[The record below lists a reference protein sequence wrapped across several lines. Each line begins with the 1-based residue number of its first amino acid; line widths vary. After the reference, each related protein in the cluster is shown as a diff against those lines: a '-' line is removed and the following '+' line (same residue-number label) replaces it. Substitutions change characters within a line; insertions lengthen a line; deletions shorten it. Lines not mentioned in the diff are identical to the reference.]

1 LISFARRSLRGRILL
16 YTSVA
21 IIAIALLAGWVVQ
34 RHVVNTATRLAEKEV
49 RASFDAYE
57 SLWRSRESLLA
68 SASRI
73 LSAMSDVR
81 AAFGTGDAA
90 TIRDTAGELWSRISD
105 STAIFVVTDPTG
117 SVIASLGGAPGVKLP
132 NELPVVRQSAESF
145 PDQASGFLL
154 QDGQSFQVVVTPVYV
169 QSGRGPVLLN
179 VLVAGYV
186 VDEAVLAQLKQATG
200 GSEVLFASQDSV
212 VATTLPPGRSASLLR
227 ELAATGGGELV
238 RDEDSEYAPM
248 GRPLLDVEG
257 KAVAHLWILRSFGEV
272 RQQIAGLKRDILL
285 IVLVALFAGLV
296 LTQLL
301 ARRIIG
307 PLEALDEAA
316 SEVAQQNYDFRLQ
329 VNSEDEL
336 GRLTRTFNDMCVS
349 IKTAREDLVR
359 QERIST
365 ISQMATS
372 VIHDLRNPLAAIY
385 GGAEMLVDSDLPP
398 STVKRL
404 AGNIYRASR
413 SMQSMLTDLREIS
426 RGNTDGVEVCR
437 LSEVVMAGLEP
448 LRPLAESQNVRL
460 RVDMPEELECSVQ
473 RGRVERMFTNL
484 LANSL
489 DAMPGGGEF
498 SVEGRRDGES
508 TVVTVQ
514 DSGPGIS
521 PAVRARLF
529 QPFSGTD
536 KKNGM
541 GLGLALSRQTMM
553 DHGGDLWEEST
564 PDSGARFVVQ
574 FRTSSVTQSSAP
586 STA

>member
-1 LISFARRSLRGRILL
+1 MAFTRYSLRGRILL

-21 IIAIALLAGWVVQ
+21 IITIALLAGWVVQ
-34 RHVVNTATRLAEKEV
+34 RHVVNTATRLAENEA

-57 SLWRSRESLLA
+57 ALWRSRESLLA

-117 SVIASLGGAPGVKLP
+117 GVIASLGGAPGVELP
-132 NELPVVRQSAESF
+132 AELPVVRQAAASF
-145 PDQASGFLL
+145 PEQASGFLI
-154 QDGQSFQVVVTPVYV
+154 QDGRSFQVVVTPVYV

-186 VDEAVLAQLKQATG
+186 IDDSVLAQLKHATG
-200 GSEVLFASQDSV
+200 GSEVLFASEGAV
-212 VATTLPPGRSASLLR
+212 VATTLPRAGSEFLLR
-227 ELAATGGGELV
+227 ELAATGGGNLV
-238 RDEDSEYAPM
+238 RGDAGEYAPM

-272 RQQIAGLKRDILL
+272 RQQIAALRRDILL
-285 IVLVALFAGLV
+285 IVLMALFAGLV

-307 PLEALDEAA
+307 PVEDLDEAA
-316 SEVAQQNYDFRLQ
+316 GEVARQNYDFRLQ
-329 VNSEDEL
+329 VNSDDEL
-336 GRLTRTFNDMCVS
+336 GRLARTFNDMCGS
-349 IKTAREDLVR
+349 IKTAREELVR
-359 QERIST
+359 QERMAT

-385 GGAEMLVDSDLPP
+385 GGAEMLVDLDLPP
-398 STVKRL
+398 ATVRRL

-426 RGNTDGVEVCR
+426 RGNADGVEVCR
-437 LSEVVMAGLEP
+437 LSEVVFAGLEP
-448 LRPLAESQNVRL
+448 LQPLAESQNVRL
-460 RVDMPEELECSVQ
+460 RVDVPEDLECAVQ
-473 RGRVERMFTNL
+473 RGRVERVFTNL

-498 SVEGRRDGES
+498 SVEALRNGES
-508 TVVTVQ
+508 TLVTVR
-514 DSGPGIS
+514 DSGQGIS
-521 PAVRARLF
+521 ASIRARLF

-553 DHGGDLWEEST
+553 DHGGDLREDSE
-564 PDSGARFVVQ
+564 PGSGARFVVQ
-574 FRTSSVTQSSAP
+574 FPPFGGLNCPRSH
-586 STA
+586 